1 MSILIKGMEMP
12 KNCEECM
19 FAYFDDVD
27 FDYVLY
33 CTANEKYADLDM
45 YDHPMGWNCPLIE
58 LPPHGRLA
66 DLDKIIEDYWDG
78 NHMEIDENDLK
89 AISKYKVIIESERG
103 KANDTH

>member
-1 MSILIKGMEMP
+1 MP
-12 KNCEECM
+12 KRCIDCPFMVSRDNDDCILQTEVENELARTWEELK
-19 FAYFDDVD
+19 AS
-27 FDYVLY
+27 
-33 CTANEKYADLDM
+33 
-45 YDHPMGWNCPLIE
+45 CPLTE